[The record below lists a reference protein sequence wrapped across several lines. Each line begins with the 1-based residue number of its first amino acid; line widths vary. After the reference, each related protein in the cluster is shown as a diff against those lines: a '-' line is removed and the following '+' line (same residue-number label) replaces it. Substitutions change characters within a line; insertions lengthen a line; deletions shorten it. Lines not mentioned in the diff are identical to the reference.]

1 MMKRIKNSKI
11 LKNIRY
17 FVPLLF
23 KLNPFAIVS
32 NVIVAIL
39 NSISSLC
46 WVYFPKEIIELLT
59 NKGENQKED
68 LIKIVI
74 IFVGLQFIINVLSN
88 LNYKIREYACTKA
101 DFVIDKMFNNKIA
114 MVDYFNIEDPEF
126 SDKITLAKKG
136 LSQYSNGIYSIL
148 FVIEGLITNIV
159 TLSGVIAIVV
169 SSGELIVIVLAIL
182 GIIVN
187 SIVYSKYT
195 DLDQEYNSSFVR
207 HHRKQWYFND
217 AMMSF
222 RNQKNLRL
230 YNSEDLIDKKSN
242 EINDT
247 VISEKKKTNKKMRR
261 LQIGESFYYMLITR
275 FITIAIL
282 GYAVYNKN
290 MSIAV
295 FTMLFSAIETFD
307 GGVSNLIY
315 TIKTYSKDCNYQS
328 DFIDIMNIKPVN
340 KDGVIPIKEINSI
353 EFRNVCFKYPRTE
366 NYILDNIS
374 FKIEDSQKVSLVG
387 LNGAGKTTMIKLLCR
402 FFELEEGE
410 ILVNGRNIKEYKYD
424 EYMREIAVVFQDYK
438 IISYT
443 IKDNVSIDDD
453 NKEKL
458 YDCFKRSQV
467 LDKVESLPK
476 KENTYINKWFDSAGV
491 EFSGGEMQKFAISRA
506 LYKDSSF
513 VILDEPTS
521 ALDPVS
527 EAEIYYHFNEVIGK
541 KLTLFISHRLSSCI
555 FSDKILVLDGAK
567 IVEEGKHEDL
577 IKNTDGLYSKM
588 FNAQAKYYK

>member
-46 WVYFPKEIIELLT
+46 WIYFPKEIIELLT

-74 IFVGLQFIINVLSN
+74 IFVSLQFIINVLSN

-148 FVIEGLITNIV
+148 FVIEGIITNII

-169 SSGELIVIVLAIL
+169 SSGELIVIILAIL

-247 VISEKKKTNKKMRR
+247 VISEKKKTNKKMKR

-275 FITIAIL
+275 FITIVIL

-328 DFIDIMNIKPVN
+328 DFIDIMNIKPIN

-476 KENTYINKWFDSAGV
+476 KENTYINKWFDPAGV

>member
-1 MMKRIKNSKI
+1 M
-11 LKNIRY
+11 
-17 FVPLLF
+17 
-23 KLNPFAIVS
+23 
-32 NVIVAIL
+32 
-39 NSISSLC
+39 
-46 WVYFPKEIIELLT
+46 
-59 NKGENQKED
+59 
-68 LIKIVI
+68 
-74 IFVGLQFIINVLSN
+74 
-88 LNYKIREYACTKA
+88 
-101 DFVIDKMFNNKIA
+101 
-114 MVDYFNIEDPEF
+114 
-126 SDKITLAKKG
+126 
-136 LSQYSNGIYSIL
+136 
-148 FVIEGLITNIV
+148 
-159 TLSGVIAIVV
+159 
-169 SSGELIVIVLAIL
+169 
-182 GIIVN
+182 
-187 SIVYSKYT
+187 
-195 DLDQEYNSSFVR
+195 
-207 HHRKQWYFND
+207 
-217 AMMSF
+217 
-222 RNQKNLRL
+222 
-230 YNSEDLIDKKSN
+230 
-242 EINDT
+242 
-247 VISEKKKTNKKMRR
+247 
-261 LQIGESFYYMLITR
+261 
-275 FITIAIL
+275 
-282 GYAVYNKN
+282 
-290 MSIAV
+290 
-295 FTMLFSAIETFD
+295 
-307 GGVSNLIY
+307 
-315 TIKTYSKDCNYQS
+315 
-328 DFIDIMNIKPVN
+328 
-340 KDGVIPIKEINSI
+340 
-353 EFRNVCFKYPRTE
+353 
-366 NYILDNIS
+366 DNIS

-476 KENTYINKWFDSAGV
+476 KENTYINKWFDPAGV